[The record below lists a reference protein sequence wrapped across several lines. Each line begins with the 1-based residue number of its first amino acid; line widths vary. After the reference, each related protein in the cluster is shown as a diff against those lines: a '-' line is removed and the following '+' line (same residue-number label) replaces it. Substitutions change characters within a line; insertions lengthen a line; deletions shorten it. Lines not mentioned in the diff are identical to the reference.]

1 MAREHQD
8 RARINGAGYTRSNHH
23 SHRHTA
29 RPHDRLILWTMRG
42 AADELTCV
50 VSTTAFG
57 YTLGLELAGQP
68 ILLELQASLNTLV
81 DKASR
86 LEAWLLTQG
95 WLSADQLID

>member
-8 RARINGAGYTRSNHH
+8 SAHINGTRYTRSNHSH
-23 SHRHTA
+23 SHGAKSR
-29 RPHDRLILWTMRG
+29 DRLILWRMRG

-50 VSTTAFG
+50 VGTTAYG

-68 ILLELQASLNTLV
+68 ILLELQASLNPLV